1 MEPAKLRGVRGAHG
15 GPPQFPGV
23 GGDSRLA
30 LCTMTGRHLE
40 LHSLADVREAAETA
54 LSDRARAYING
65 GAADETTLA
74 DNDASWSRLAL
85 APHMLSGV
93 TDPDLAVTLLGRH
106 RSHPIVIAPTAFASL
121 AHPDAEPGIA
131 RAAAET
137 STTMCLSTFASTPPA
152 QLAGLVP
159 EVSRWYQLYVLS
171 DRGKTRELIA
181 SAQDSGYEALVLTI
195 DRPVLGPRERE
206 WRVGVREDPVR
217 NVIGSPM
224 PVDTSGHVDGSLT
237 WSDLERFAAETELP
251 VLVKGILTARDA
263 RLAADHGAAGV
274 IVSNHG
280 GRQLDTTLSGADAL
294 PEVAD
299 AVGCELDVLVD
310 GGIRRGTDIVKALA
324 LGARAVLVG
333 RPLLWGL
340 GVGGTAGA
348 RRVIELLL
356 EELRIAMALTGA
368 TSVAELDPS
377 FVRLAPWAR

>member
-1 MEPAKLRGVRGAHG
+1 
-15 GPPQFPGV
+15 
-23 GGDSRLA
+23 
-30 LCTMTGRHLE
+30 MTGRQLE

-85 APHMLSGV
+85 APRMLSGV

-237 WSDLERFAAETELP
+237 WSDLEGFAAETELP